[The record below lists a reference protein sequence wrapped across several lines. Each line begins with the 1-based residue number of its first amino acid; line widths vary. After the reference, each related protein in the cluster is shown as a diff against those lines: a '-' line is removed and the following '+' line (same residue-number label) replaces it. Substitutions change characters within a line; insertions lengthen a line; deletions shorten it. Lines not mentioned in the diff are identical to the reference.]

1 MEEIWIISR
10 LVVYSH
16 LFYHN
21 FLTPIFFRNRL
32 QEISHHEKQC
42 RLWLWSCRLLR
53 SWIFLKGP
61 TVTAADKPR
70 WHSAVKPVGVSGR
83 FVEWKE
89 AQPLLFWLED
99 DTSPT
104 KPPWIFFLE
113 KKHRVVQQFWV
124 VKKGFVPKTH
134 SNLQPPPKKPKN
146 DEFIT
151 LNMQQTFFKVKT
163 NILKHFLCKKSCRVF
178 FF

>member
-89 AQPLLFWLED
+89 AQPLLFLVGRWYFANEATMDFFFWKKNTESSNSFELSKRD
-99 DTSPT
+99 LFQKPT
-104 KPPWIFFLE
+104 PTF
-113 KKHRVVQQFWV
+113 
-124 VKKGFVPKTH
+124 
-134 SNLQPPPKKPKN
+134 NPPPKN
-146 DEFIT
+146 R
-151 LNMQQTFFKVKT
+151 KT
-163 NILKHFLCKKSCRVF
+163 MNSSP
-178 FF
+178 